1 MNKLFLT
8 LATLII
14 LTVSYSNGH
23 AYDLSEKTNKQIETW
38 IATKYVDPKFSPE
51 LKLQV
56 YTNEVTAYGWIQE
69 HANNKAVLREV
80 MLMYPPKLYGY
91 NMLKLMYEQ
100 QLQFKNDK
108 F

>member
-8 LATLII
+8 LAMLLI
-14 LTVSYSNGH
+14 LTVSYFNVY
-23 AYDLSEKTNKQIETW
+23 AYDLSEKMNKQIETW
-38 IATKYVDPKFSPE
+38 VATKYVDPKFTPD

-56 YTNEVTAYGWIQE
+56 YTNEVTAYVWIE
-69 HANNKAVLREV
+69 ENANNKAVLKEV
-80 MLMYPPKLYGY
+80 MLMYPPKHYGY
-91 NMLKLMYEQ
+91 NMLKLMYQQ